1 MTIAHVF
8 GRNLRDRALRA
19 HLLAGAEAVEE
30 GLLAAVKSDVPFI
43 AESGR
48 SLLRTGKGWRL
59 RPLLVLLAA
68 RFGDPHAPGVAPA
81 AVAAEL
87 THLAAL
93 GHDSVRDTEAAA
105 RPGPGSG
112 VLGATS
118 VAVLTGDFLFA
129 RASQIVADLGPDA
142 VRAQT
147 AAYARMVTGQVLART
162 GPGEGCDPVAH
173 HVEVAAARTGSLTG
187 ASGRLGAL
195 ASGADARVCDAL
207 ARYGERLG
215 TALGLTDDV
224 LGAAT
229 VDPPPTHPAP
239 RRALRDARRRA
250 HHARSALRDLPDC
263 AAKDT
268 LAGLC
273 DTVTALGPG
282 RDRPGDDSP

>member
-1 MTIAHVF
+1 MTIAHIF
-8 GRNLRDRALRA
+8 GRNPRDRALRA
-19 HLLAGAEAVEE
+19 DLLAEAAAVEE

-43 AESGR
+43 SESGR
-48 SLLRTGKGWRL
+48 SLLRTGTGRRL

-81 AVAAEL
+81 AVAVEL
-87 THLAAL
+87 THLAVL
-93 GHDSVRDTEAAA
+93 GHDTVGDAQAAP

-112 VLGATS
+112 VLGPVS

-129 RASQIVADLGPDA
+129 RASQLLADLGPDA

-147 AAYARMVTGQVLART
+147 AAYARMVTGRMLART

-173 HVEVAAARTGSLTG
+173 QVEVAAARTGSLTG
-187 ASGRLGAL
+187 ASARLGAL
-195 ASGADARVCDAL
+195 ASGAGDRVGDAL

-215 TALGLTDDV
+215 TALRLTEDV
-224 LGAAT
+224 LGTA
-229 VDPPPTHPAP
+229 VDPPRAHPAP

-250 HHARSALRDLPDC
+250 HRARSALGDLPDC
-263 AAKDT
+263 AARDA

-273 DTVTALGPG
+273 ATVTGQGPG
-282 RDRPGDDSP
+282 RDRPRVAP

>member
-19 HLLAGAEAVEE
+19 DLLAGAEAVEE

-93 GHDSVRDTEAAA
+93 GHDSVCATEAAA
-105 RPGPGSG
+105 HPKPGSG
-112 VLGATS
+112 VLATTS

-147 AAYARMVTGQVLART
+147 AAYARMVTGQMLART

-229 VDPPPTHPAP
+229 GPPPTHPAP

-263 AAKDT
+263 AAKYT

-273 DTVTALGPG
+273 DTVTVRRAGT
-282 RDRPGDDSP
+282 